1 MSPRGVPNASVTL
14 EGDQLMMN
22 VPGFADGR
30 LIPQSTT
37 KFLFRGAVI
46 EFVPNGQGEVTHLIA
61 HAVEGSFKGPRIR

>member
-1 MSPRGVPNASVTL
+1 MCPASRT
-14 EGDQLMMN
+14 
-22 VPGFADGR
+22 AR